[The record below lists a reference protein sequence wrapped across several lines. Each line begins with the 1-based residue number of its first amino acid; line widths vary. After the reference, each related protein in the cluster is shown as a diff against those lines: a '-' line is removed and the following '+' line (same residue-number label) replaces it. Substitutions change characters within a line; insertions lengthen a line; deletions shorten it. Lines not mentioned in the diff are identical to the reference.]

1 MKFKDFKVRRLTFAF
16 LQAISVTVLLL
27 FVSTAA
33 VAQEVSQDS
42 LAHIIQ
48 KHKLPLTTRI
58 AVEGMHSLIL
68 MNTEKLFAQSED
80 SCRLLCGFTKKR
92 TSS

>member
-33 VAQEVSQDS
+33 VAQEVLQDS

-58 AVEGMHSLIL
+58 AVEGMYSLIFPSIIGL
-68 MNTEKLFAQSED
+68 QVFLQGAATEL
-80 SCRLLCGFTKKR
+80 
-92 TSS
+92 

>member
-33 VAQEVSQDS
+33 VAQEGIQIPS
-42 LAHIIQ
+42 L
-48 KHKLPLTTRI
+48 
-58 AVEGMHSLIL
+58 
-68 MNTEKLFAQSED
+68 TE
-80 SCRLLCGFTKKR
+80 R
-92 TSS
+92 